1 MTIPSPGEQQ
11 SGFNQP
17 LPTQINSIST
27 PTAGTR
33 ESLGADYQGLSTES
47 IYLVNGSNQGLS
59 TARMSSVDSTY
70 GQSLDNESPW
80 KAAGP
85 QSILKRV
92 SSGSVKDSQ
101 SVGLYGNGSIFG
113 PVFNG
118 ESAGPISPSQ
128 PLNQTTASPTT
139 AGASGFLTTPQVQP
153 SKPLALVTSGVPQ
166 TPSTS
171 VSSSPPF
178 QPSALR
184 QRHTL
189 QVPVSTN
196 KNLVST
202 GSLTDTAAVT
212 TGRFSPT
219 TATAPRRASM
229 SLGRRGTR
237 SMDNY
242 VNEIPQDEDA
252 AKAAEA
258 IIAKRASKRR
268 RKEEEEDDKVLVGTK
283 VDINHANW
291 ITAYNMLT
299 GIRFVV
305 RVVFPFLLIDLLTSK
320 LQVSRINAKM
330 FRQLTDA
337 DFDAKHKFSFDM
349 SVSFHFL
356 CTQSC

>member
-1 MTIPSPGEQQ
+1 MTIPRPGELQPD
-11 SGFNQP
+11 FNQP
-17 LPTQINSIST
+17 LPIPI
-27 PTAGTR
+27 AGTR
-33 ESLGADYQGLSTES
+33 ESSGTDYQGLSTES
-47 IYLVNGSNQGLS
+47 IKYLVNGSNQGSS
-59 TARMSSVDSTY
+59 TARMSSVDSIY
-70 GQSLDNESPW
+70 GQSLDNEFSR
-80 KAAGP
+80 KAAGL
-85 QSILKRV
+85 QSTPMRV
-92 SSGSVKDSQ
+92 PSGSVKESQ
-101 SVGLYGNGSIFG
+101 SVGIHGNGSIFG

-118 ESAGPISPSQ
+118 ESAGPIPSPQLLSSN
-128 PLNQTTASPTT
+128 NQTAASPTAT
-139 AGASGFLTTPQVQP
+139 GAGGFFTTPQVHS
-153 SKPLALVTSGVPQ
+153 SKPLALVTSGASQ
-166 TPSTS
+166 TLSAS
-171 VSSSPPF
+171 VSSSPPI

-189 QVPVSTN
+189 QVPISTN
-196 KNLVST
+196 KNRVST

-242 VNEIPQDEDA
+242 VEEIPQDEDA

-268 RKEEEEDDKVLVGTK
+268 RKEEEGDDKVLVGTK

-305 RVVFPFLLIDLLTSK
+305 RVVFCFYC
-320 LQVSRINAKM
+320 SR
-330 FRQLTDA
+330 
-337 DFDAKHKFSFDM
+337 
-349 SVSFHFL
+349 
-356 CTQSC
+356 C

>member
-1 MTIPSPGEQQ
+1 MTIPSPSEQQ
-11 SGFNQP
+11 PEFNQP
-17 LPTQINSIST
+17 LLTQINSVST
-27 PTAGTR
+27 HIAGPQ

-47 IYLVNGSNQGLS
+47 IKYLINGSNKGSS

-70 GQSLDNESPW
+70 SQSLDNELPR
-80 KAAGP
+80 KAAGLQNTP
-85 QSILKRV
+85 KRAPG
-92 SSGSVKDSQ
+92 GSVKDSQ
-101 SVGLYGNGSIFG
+101 SVGIHGNGSIFG

-118 ESAGPISPSQ
+118 EHAGPISSPQ
-128 PLNQTTASPTT
+128 LPNPNNQTATSPIT
-139 AGASGFLTTPQVQP
+139 AGAGGFLATPQVQP
-153 SKPLALVTSGVPQ
+153 SKSLALVTPGPPQ

-171 VSSSPPF
+171 VSNSQPP
-178 QPSALR
+178 ALR

-196 KNLVST
+196 NKNRVST

-242 VNEIPQDEDA
+242 VDEIPQDEDA

-305 RVVFPFLLIDLLTSK
+305 CVIFYFRFQVVDFE
-320 LQVSRINAKM
+320 NAGVENKCKDVQTTH
-330 FRQLTDA
+330 RCRL
-337 DFDAKHKFSFDM
+337 
-349 SVSFHFL
+349 
-356 CTQSC
+356 

>member
-1 MTIPSPGEQQ
+1 MTIPSPSEQQ
-11 SGFNQP
+11 PEFNQT
-17 LPTQINSIST
+17 LPTQINSVST
-27 PTAGTR
+27 HIAGPQ
-33 ESLGADYQGLSTES
+33 ENLGADYQGLSTES
-47 IYLVNGSNQGLS
+47 IKYLVNGSYKGSS

-70 GQSLDNESPW
+70 SQSLDNELPR
-80 KAAGP
+80 KAAGL
-85 QSILKRV
+85 QSTPKRAPG
-92 SSGSVKDSQ
+92 GSVKDSQ
-101 SVGLYGNGSIFG
+101 SVGIHGNGSIFG
-113 PVFNG
+113 PVFKG
-118 ESAGPISPSQ
+118 ENAGPISSSQ
-128 PLNQTTASPTT
+128 LPNPNNQTATSPITT
-139 AGASGFLTTPQVQP
+139 GAGGFLATPQVQP
-153 SKPLALVTSGVPQ
+153 SKSLAPVTSGPPQ

-171 VSSSPPF
+171 VSNSPF
-178 QPSALR
+178 QPPALR

-196 KNLVST
+196 SKNRVST

-242 VNEIPQDEDA
+242 VDEIPQDEDA

-305 RVVFPFLLIDLLTSK
+305 CVIFHLISQIVDSETAGVENKCKDVQTTHRCRL
-320 LQVSRINAKM
+320 
-330 FRQLTDA
+330 
-337 DFDAKHKFSFDM
+337 
-349 SVSFHFL
+349 
-356 CTQSC
+356 